1 MRAALARAAGPTL
14 VTAGAALLVAG
25 AATYTRTPPAVPPD
39 VGSVP
44 SAAVPG
50 APVPVHIYP
59 SRRPRALPAAVP
71 VGVRL
76 PGREPARVV
85 RAGVAANGEL
95 GLPQDVD
102 SVGWWSGGARPG
114 QVRGSVVLAGHVDGA
129 GQGTGVFAALRDLPV
144 GARVVVTGADGRDR
158 AYTVTGRRS
167 HRKEALPP
175 EVFSPDVPA
184 RLVLVTCTGAYDAAT
199 RSYRD
204 NLVVYASPV
213 V

>member
-44 SAAVPG
+44 SVVAG

-59 SRRPRALPAAVP
+59 SRRPRAVPGAVP
-71 VGVRL
+71 VAVRL
-76 PGREPARVV
+76 PGRPAARVV
-85 RAGVAANGEL
+85 AHGVAANGEL
-95 GLPQDVD
+95 GLPRDVGT
-102 SVGWWSGGARPG
+102 VGWWSGGARSG
-114 QVRGSVVLAGHVDGA
+114 QTRGSVVLAGHVDGA
-129 GQGTGVFAALRDLPV
+129 GQGTGVFAVLRDLPV

-158 AYTVTGRRS
+158 AYSVTGRRS

-175 EVFSPDVPA
+175 EVFSLDVPA
-184 RLVLVTCTGAYDAAT
+184 RLVLVTCTGAYDPAA

-213 V
+213 P